1 MSEKKRE
8 WDSEKGNNLKQGSET
23 GRRWRKF
30 VLFINNMVQKP
41 LIDDKR
47 GLNFTEGLHFTFTA
61 LTRLTLFIS

>member
-23 GRRWRKF
+23 GRRWRNF

-47 GLNFTEGLHFTFTA
+47 GLNFPEGLHFTFTA